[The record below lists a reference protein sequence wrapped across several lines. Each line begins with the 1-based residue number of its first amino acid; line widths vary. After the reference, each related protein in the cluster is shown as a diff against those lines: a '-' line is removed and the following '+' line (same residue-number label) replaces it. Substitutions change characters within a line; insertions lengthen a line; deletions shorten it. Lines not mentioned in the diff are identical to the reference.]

1 MAQQVLAQ
9 DLERAGQTRDGTDP
23 GLLRCGQAEI
33 GIGFTADLQRTA
45 GIQAI
50 ARSHLAALPLYIP
63 DPVHLGLAM
72 APPDDFPGSPRRS
85 EERRVGNECVSTCRS
100 WWWQYQ

>member
-1 MAQQVLAQ
+1 MAQQVLEQ

-33 GIGFTADLQRTA
+33 GIGFTADLPRTA

-50 ARSHLAALPLYIP
+50 ARSPLAALPLYIP
-63 DPVHLGLAM
+63 DPVHLGI
-72 APPDDFPGSPRRS
+72 RS
-85 EERRVGNECVSTCRS
+85 EEHTFELQPLMRPLYAAFCLKQNHTT
-100 WWWQYQ
+100 YQKQT